1 MATTKGNLTKGQIIT
16 YALPAF
22 PASLL
27 LITVAIFL
35 PNFYTDDLG
44 VTAGML
50 SWVFL
55 IGRFWDAITDPAMG
69 YISDNTKSRWGRR
82 RPYLIVAALPIWLAF
97 YLIWSPDPSLS
108 PTMLFVYL
116 LVCYLSLYT
125 FWTVFY
131 VPYHS
136 LGMELTSDYNERTR
150 LFAVRQVFYV
160 LGTVAGMLLPIYL
173 AKKMGSRLEGYSVF
187 ALFAGGIV
195 VLVLV
200 VAFWRL
206 RERTDIQRPES
217 YPFFHGLKITF
228 RNKAFIILV
237 ATYMASVVGGSFL
250 APLTIYMAKY
260 VIKETWVVQWV
271 VLCYMGGSLVSIP
284 CWAYLA
290 QKTNK
295 VTAWKIAMA
304 VGVVAYFGSIAYAEG
319 TWLLWLILAFTAGT
333 TYGCTMAIGPAII
346 ADVIDSDELETGQR
360 REGAFVGVQ
369 SFVDKAAVGIAIFI
383 GLQGL
388 AYIGYVPNVEQTPQV
403 QSGLIFL
410 YGILPGILHII
421 AIMII
426 SKFPIT
432 PEVHQE
438 IQQKLTRL
446 RAEHQEAQT

>member
-1 MATTKGNLTKGQIIT
+1 MSKASGNLTKSQIIT

-27 LITVAIFL
+27 LVTVAIFL

-69 YISDNTKSRWGRR
+69 HLSDSTKSRWGRR
-82 RPYLIVAALPIWLAF
+82 RPYFIVAAIPIWITF
-97 YLIWSPDPSLS
+97 YLIWSPNPSLS

-116 LVCYLSLYT
+116 LVCYLLLYT
-125 FWTVFY
+125 FWTVFF
-131 VPYHS
+131 VPYNS
-136 LGMELTSDYNERTR
+136 LGMELTSDYDERTR

-160 LGTVAGMLLPIYL
+160 LGTVAGMLIPVYL
-173 AKKMGSRLEGYSVF
+173 AKKFGSRLEGYSLF
-187 ALFAGGIV
+187 ALYSGGMV
-195 VLVLV
+195 VLILA

-206 RERTDIQRPES
+206 KERTDVQHAES
-217 YPFFHGLKITF
+217 YPFFEGLKITLK
-228 RNKAFIILV
+228 NKAFIILV
-237 ATYMASVVGGSFL
+237 TTYLASVVGGSFL

-260 VIKETWVVQWV
+260 VIKETWAVQWV

-284 CWAYLA
+284 FWAFLA
-290 QKTNK
+290 QRTSK

-304 VGVVAYFGSIAYAEG
+304 CGVVAYFCSIWYDEG
-319 TWLLWLILAFTAGT
+319 TWLLWLILAFFAGT

-346 ADVIDSDELETGQR
+346 ADVIDSDELETGKR
-360 REGAFVGVQ
+360 REGAFVGIQ
-369 SFVDKAAVGIAIFI
+369 SFVDKAAVGLAIFI

-388 AYIGYVPNVEQTPQV
+388 AYIGYVPNVEQTPGV
-403 QSGLIFL
+403 ISGLIFL
-410 YGILPGILHII
+410 YGILPGVLHII
-421 AIMII
+421 AIVVI

-432 PEVHQE
+432 PEVHLH
-438 IQQKLTRL
+438 IQQQLAQV
-446 RAEHQEAQT
+446 RAEDRD

>member
-27 LITVAIFL
+27 LIPVAIFL

-160 LGTVAGMLLPIYL
+160 LGTVAGMLIPIYH
-173 AKKMGSRLEGYSVF
+173 A
-187 ALFAGGIV
+187 
-195 VLVLV
+195 
-200 VAFWRL
+200 
-206 RERTDIQRPES
+206 
-217 YPFFHGLKITF
+217 
-228 RNKAFIILV
+228 
-237 ATYMASVVGGSFL
+237 
-250 APLTIYMAKY
+250 
-260 VIKETWVVQWV
+260 
-271 VLCYMGGSLVSIP
+271 
-284 CWAYLA
+284 
-290 QKTNK
+290 
-295 VTAWKIAMA
+295 
-304 VGVVAYFGSIAYAEG
+304 
-319 TWLLWLILAFTAGT
+319 
-333 TYGCTMAIGPAII
+333 
-346 ADVIDSDELETGQR
+346 
-360 REGAFVGVQ
+360 
-369 SFVDKAAVGIAIFI
+369 
-383 GLQGL
+383 
-388 AYIGYVPNVEQTPQV
+388 
-403 QSGLIFL
+403 
-410 YGILPGILHII
+410 
-421 AIMII
+421 
-426 SKFPIT
+426 
-432 PEVHQE
+432 
-438 IQQKLTRL
+438 
-446 RAEHQEAQT
+446 